1 MATNRRQTAGVS
13 ILTATFLSLS
23 TLTIVVDLHT
33 DYLQTARNLISYP
46 ILGAQYVA
54 NAPTRIVT
62 RSFEFFSDRRELI
75 LRMEQLELDIAR
87 LAALEQRMIET
98 EQTNAEL
105 RQTLGVSNSERDFVL
120 LASEIVSVI
129 DDGSRNEVIVNRGTS
144 DGVEVGMAVLNQV
157 AAFGQVVETL
167 PSTSRVILVTDA
179 RHSIPT
185 QIQRTR
191 TWTIV
196 SGTGRGQNMKI
207 EHPSVTSDIEVGDVL
222 LTSGLGGVFPS
233 GYLVG
238 VVIGI
243 QPDASGQLLDVTV
256 DPFAKLETGRWLLIV
271 LSERSE

>member
-75 LRMEQLELDIAR
+75 LRTEQLELDIAR

>member
-1 MATNRRQTAGVS
+1 M
-13 ILTATFLSLS
+13 
-23 TLTIVVDLHT
+23 
-33 DYLQTARNLISYP
+33 SYP
-46 ILGAQYVA
+46 TLGVQYVA

-62 RSFEFFSDRRELI
+62 RSFQFFSDRRELI
-75 LRMEQLELDIAR
+75 MRTEQLELDIAR
-87 LAALEQRMIET
+87 LAALEQRMVET
-98 EQTNAEL
+98 EQQNAEL
-105 RQTLGVSNSERDFVL
+105 RQLMSVTRRERDFML
-120 LASEIVSVI
+120 LAAEIVNVI
-129 DDGSRNEVIVNRGTS
+129 NDGSRNEVIVNRGTS

-185 QIQRTR
+185 QIERTR

-271 LSERSE
+271 LAESSE